1 MKLIVI
7 AAAAVSLVCVPA
19 AALATDDEEILVEL
33 DPLVAN
39 EDFYLA
45 DPQLEG
51 LVTILLAEN
60 PRIQSAHAIWRS
72 RIERVPQQKSLPDP
86 RLSYRYFVESVETRV
101 GPQVQGLEFTQ
112 GLPWAGKRE
121 QQAQRAGH
129 AASAVAWSAR
139 DLERS
144 LVAELKNHYFE
155 AAYLQEALT
164 VNLEETALLRRFE
177 QIALTR
183 YSTGEGIQQ
192 SVIKVQTD
200 ISRLADQQTALQEQ
214 LDATTRRLA
223 ELIGRPGSELDPDP
237 IALDLPELEYDRQ
250 ALADESVRDHPRVH
264 SVERSIRADH
274 AWLRR
279 QELEGRPDFR
289 VGLGYIDVGRR
300 DDPAGV
306 ANPPPDNGK
315 DAWAVSVGVNLPVF
329 RKRIRAGVAEAQQSV
344 QAGEQLLRSTRNRL
358 QLTIQET
365 VLRLESIDH
374 RARLYRDVIVPQAG
388 ESLASAEAAY
398 TTNRLDF
405 LDLLDAQRVLFQ
417 VRLTYHRLLAD
428 YWKALADLEQSLGSR
443 FPAGGGQS

>member
-1 MKLIVI
+1 MRSIAII
-7 AAAAVSLVCVPA
+7 AAALSLACVPV
-19 AALATDDEEILVEL
+19 AALAAEDEEVIVQLE
-33 DPLVAN
+33 PLVAS
-39 EDFYLA
+39 EDFYLG
-45 DPQLEG
+45 DPQLEE

-60 PRIQSAHAIWRS
+60 PRIQSADATWRS
-72 RIERVPQQKSLPDP
+72 RVERVPQQRSLPDP
-86 RLSYRYFVESVETRV
+86 RLSYRYFVENVETRV

-112 GLPWAGKRE
+112 GLPWAGKRH

-129 AASAVAWSAR
+129 TASAVAWNVR
-139 DLERS
+139 DLERG

-164 VNLEETALLRRFE
+164 VNREETALLQRFE

-200 ISRLADQQTALQEQ
+200 ITRLADQQTALRQR
-214 LDATTRRLA
+214 LDTTTRRLA
-223 ELIGRPGSELDPDP
+223 ELIGRPGSELELKP
-237 IALDLPELEYDRQ
+237 ITLELPELDYDTE
-250 ALADESVRDHPRVH
+250 ALADESLRDHPRVR
-264 SVERSIRADH
+264 SVERSIEADH
-274 AWLRR
+274 AWIRR

-289 VGLGYIDVGRR
+289 VGLGYIDVDRR
-300 DDPAGV
+300 EDPAGV

-315 DAWAVSVGVNLPVF
+315 DAWAVSVGINLPVF

-344 QAGEQLLRSTRNRL
+344 HANEQLLRSTRDHL

-365 VLRLESIDH
+365 VLRLVSIDH

-428 YWKALADLEQSLGSR
+428 YWTALADLERGLGRR
-443 FPAGGGQS
+443 FPAGGGPS